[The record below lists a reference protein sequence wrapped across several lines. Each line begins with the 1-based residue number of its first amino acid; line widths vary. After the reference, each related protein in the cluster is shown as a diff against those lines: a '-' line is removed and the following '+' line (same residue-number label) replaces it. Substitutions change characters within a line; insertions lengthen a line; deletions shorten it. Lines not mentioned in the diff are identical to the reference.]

1 MGAVARWKEGLQLV
15 FSKPKY
21 CLLAATFFI
30 ILLPL
35 YAVLTDIVILEPLSF
50 NPNLK
55 PLEAGLISLIAVL
68 ASLGFTI
75 AAFQISEFRHVSKK
89 SVGGSVLGA
98 GAGGS
103 ILATFATT
111 CIICQPIWLVWLGLG
126 GASAFLIDYGLPIA
140 IISIALLLYSINA
153 GLRAVVEGC
162 NVKK

>member
-1 MGAVARWKEGLQLV
+1 MGAATLWKEGLQLG
-15 FSKPKY
+15 FSKLKY
-21 CLLAATFFI
+21 RLLAAVFFI

-35 YAVLTDIVILEPLSF
+35 YAVLTDIIILSPLSF

-103 ILATFATT
+103 ILATLATP
-111 CIICQPIWLVWLGLG
+111 CIICQPIWLVLLGVG
-126 GASAFLIDYGLPIA
+126 GAS
-140 IISIALLLYSINA
+140 
-153 GLRAVVEGC
+153 
-162 NVKK
+162 